1 MQSWTLPELVPR
13 FGIPILFNFHVSGST
28 QSVSTQ
34 PTQLFIAARLR
45 HIIVKM
51 VFTCLEYLG
60 YIILCIG
67 LYHEIVGKESKIDY
81 WTIHSEPQIDIMGS
95 VQQHAHD

>member
-1 MQSWTLPELVPR
+1 MKNYSEIDDTLVI
-13 FGIPILFNFHVSGST
+13 FST
-28 QSVSTQ
+28 ARPDDLPNQ
-34 PTQLFIAARLR
+34 PKNSKYAFQ
-45 HIIVKM
+45 
-51 VFTCLEYLG
+51 CLEYLG

-67 LYHEIVGKESKIDY
+67 LYHEILGKESKIDY

>member
-1 MQSWTLPELVPR
+1 MKNYSEIDDNLTMFSTAPLMTC
-13 FGIPILFNFHVSGST
+13 PIST
-28 QSVSTQ
+28 KTEN
-34 PTQLFIAARLR
+34 
-45 HIIVKM
+45 K
-51 VFTCLEYLG
+51 YLG

-95 VQQHAHD
+95 VQQHAHDWILLQSFYVPKYLLLIW

>member
-1 MQSWTLPELVPR
+1 MS
-13 FGIPILFNFHVSGST
+13 
-28 QSVSTQ
+28 
-34 PTQLFIAARLR
+34 
-45 HIIVKM
+45 
-51 VFTCLEYLG
+51 EYLG
-60 YIILCIG
+60 YITLFIG